1 MPNKKNIFFY
11 ITIVAILLNVGCEN
25 PESGDEFP
33 PISITYSEI
42 YSVNSDGTDL
52 RQRTNGKNFI
62 HYADFIPNS
71 NKIFFVQTG
80 INFNGSNQVN
90 GKQVICTMDLATGA
104 IDTVVEANIYN
115 DVTHVNES
123 REDQPRSIVVSQ
135 DGKRL
140 YYAGR
145 IPDMWSE
152 RKDIFCIDFQTK
164 QITNLTNTADN
175 WAVGHFRLSFNETKI
190 VYTEFEKG
198 KQTSYLYVMDISGV
212 NKKLLNTSDS
222 TEFHFPQIL
231 ANNIDVVYVEFSK
244 QQYGLGRLKILNMDS
259 LTVTGVGL
267 FDLSVFFFTELTKNN
282 NIIIQL
288 RMVNPPITIL
298 NLTTLSQNNLDIP
311 SLPLPFLN
319 KQGSEVLYFKS
330 NWLMEKINIDGT
342 QKTTIFNFGSNTG
355 STHVP
360 QTSYTNEKIIFI
372 NKNVFTIKSGQQK

>member
-1 MPNKKNIFFY
+1 MNKKNIIFY
-11 ITIVAILLNVGCEN
+11 LIMFAMLFNVGCEN
-25 PESGDEFP
+25 PESGKEFP
-33 PISITYSEI
+33 PTSITYSEI
-42 YSVNSDGTDL
+42 YLVNSDGTNL
-52 RQRTNGKNFI
+52 RKMTNGKNLI

-71 NKIFFVQTG
+71 NKIFFIQTG
-80 INFNGSNQVN
+80 INFNGTNQVN
-90 GKQVICTMDLATGA
+90 GKQVICTMDLATGT

-115 DVTHVNES
+115 DVTRVYEN

-135 DGKRL
+135 DGEKL

-152 RKDIFCIDFQTK
+152 RKDIFCVDIQTK
-164 QITNLTNTADN
+164 QLINLTNTADN

-231 ANNIDVVYVEFSK
+231 ANNIDVLYVEFSK

-259 LTVTGVGL
+259 LTVTRVGL
-267 FDLSVFFFTELTKNN
+267 FNLSVFFFTELTKEN
-282 NIIIQL
+282 NIILQL
-288 RMVNPPITIL
+288 YEQNASPSIVNLFSLALIDL
-298 NLTTLSQNNLDIP
+298 NMPSTAKPFFNKLQNELFYFESDWVLKKVRFGGTLTT
-311 SLPLPFLN
+311 
-319 KQGSEVLYFKS
+319 
-330 NWLMEKINIDGT
+330 
-342 QKTTIFNFGSNTG
+342 TTVNFAHSGG

-360 QTSYTNEKIIFI
+360 QTSYTNDKIIFI
-372 NKNVFTIKSGQQK
+372 NKNVFTIES